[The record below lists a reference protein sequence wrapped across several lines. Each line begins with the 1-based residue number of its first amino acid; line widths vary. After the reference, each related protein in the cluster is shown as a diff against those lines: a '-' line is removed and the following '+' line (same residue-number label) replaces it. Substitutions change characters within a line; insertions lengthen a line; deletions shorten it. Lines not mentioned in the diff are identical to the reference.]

1 MRQHKLHIIVTNID
15 WVTPHGGDVL
25 PDTEVVPISFWD
37 LEDEGALSKTVDN
50 HLSHKHGRFAKR
62 YDFGWCKESA

>member
-15 WVTPHGGDVL
+15 WGTCDRGDDL

-50 HLSHKHGRFAKR
+50 HLSRKHGRFAKR
-62 YDFGWCKESA
+62 YDFGWRKESA